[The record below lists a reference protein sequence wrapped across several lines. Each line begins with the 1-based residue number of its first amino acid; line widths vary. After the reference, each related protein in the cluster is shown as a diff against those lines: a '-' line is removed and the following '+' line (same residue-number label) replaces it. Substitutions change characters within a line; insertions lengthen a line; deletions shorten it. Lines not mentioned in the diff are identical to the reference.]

1 MSEASAPL
9 LVELF
14 LSNGRVHGITHE
26 VHDRTRL
33 LDVLTDGQRAF
44 RLDSAKVLLGASP
57 KVREFG
63 SLNVEKRSIVAAIPH
78 ETQAQL
84 RHRSMQTTTVGKS
97 PTRPIQAT
105 LLLPPFVAEGRMHV
119 SQSIGNIG
127 RHLSADAGIF
137 ASFISVTDARLFLPG
152 GTEVEAP
159 VLLVNRDLIAGIS
172 LDEQRNA
179 EGSMRESA

>member
-33 LDVLTDGQRAF
+33 LDVLTDGHRVF

-63 SLNVEKRSIVAAIPH
+63 SLNIEKRSIIAAIPH

-84 RHRSMQTTTVGKS
+84 HQRSMQTTTVGKN

-105 LLLPPFVAEGRMHV
+105 LLIPPFIAEGLMHV

-127 RHLSADAGIF
+127 RHLSADPGIF
-137 ASFISVTDARLFLPG
+137 ANFISVTEAKLSLPG
-152 GTEVEAP
+152 GTEVAAP

-172 LDEQRNA
+172 LDEHRNV
-179 EGSMRESA
+179 ESPLRESA